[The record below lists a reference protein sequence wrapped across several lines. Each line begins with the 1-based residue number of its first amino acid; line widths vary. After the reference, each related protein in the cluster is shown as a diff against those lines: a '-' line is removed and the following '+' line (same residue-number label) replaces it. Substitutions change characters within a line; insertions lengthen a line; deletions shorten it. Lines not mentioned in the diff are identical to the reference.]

1 MIASNES
8 LFFLHAVVGG
18 VALLAAARLGRLYVV
33 GAIVTC
39 TILMN
44 IAVQKQMSLFGMT
57 VTGGNVL
64 FGLVFLGVDILNEH
78 YGKRVAR
85 NAVFVG
91 FAANIFVVLMM
102 QFVLHYAPAD
112 GDPAQEPMM
121 FFFNAT
127 AYPRIVCAS
136 MASYLL
142 SQLLDVQI
150 YQALHNRTG
159 EKKLWLRTNAST
171 WLAQAFDTTFFTFA
185 GLWGTVITTWPE
197 FRDAVLFAYI
207 IKIAVALLDTPF
219 LYLTKTAPM
228 RPRQKP
234 TVQGSN

>member
-1 MIASNES
+1 MMASNEF
-8 LFFLHAVVGG
+8 LFFLHAIIGG
-18 VALLAAARLGRLYVV
+18 IVLLIAARLGRLYVV

-44 IAVQKQMSLFGMT
+44 IAVQKQMTLFGMT

-78 YGKRVAR
+78 YGKHVAR
-85 NAVFVG
+85 RAVFVG
-91 FAANIFVVLMM
+91 FAANLFVVLMM
-102 QFVLHYAPAD
+102 QFVLRYKPIE

-127 AYPRIVCAS
+127 AYPRIVGAS

-150 YQALHNRTG
+150 YQALHIRTG

-197 FRDAVLFAYI
+197 FRDAVIFAYI
-207 IKIAVALLDTPF
+207 IKIAVALLATPF
-219 LYLTKTAPM
+219 LYLTKYGLM
-228 RPRQKP
+228 RPKD
-234 TVQGSN
+234 S

>member
-1 MIASNES
+1 MTASNEF
-8 LFFLHAVVGG
+8 LFFLHAIIGG
-18 VALLAAARLGRLYVV
+18 IVLLIASRLGRLYVI

-44 IAVQKQMSLFGMT
+44 IAVQKQMTLFGMT

-64 FGLVFLGVDILNEH
+64 FGLVCLGVDILNEH

-91 FAANIFVVLMM
+91 FAANVFVVLMM
-102 QFVLHYAPAD
+102 QFVLRYTPIES
-112 GDPAQEPMM
+112 DPAQEPMK

-150 YQALHNRTG
+150 YQALRKRTG

-197 FRDAVLFAYI
+197 FRDAVLFAYL

-219 LYLTKTAPM
+219 LYLTKVGLL
-228 RPRQKP
+228 RPRDL
-234 TVQGSN
+234 